1 MSPTRR
7 RGTPPSC
14 SLRSQATSPRLRRG
28 EELDGAASGTPPL
41 RRAATK
47 GRWLAREA
55 SETEGRSD
63 RRSALLWRRPV
74 PRRGFVLLAVL
85 VVAGIGLAVAA
96 TVLMLARAETAGA
109 RRAAEATRA
118 QVLAWSGLQVVA
130 GELAR
135 ERGRMLRGEAPRIE
149 RQMIVEEDG
158 SRLGVVRLL
167 PIGGRGELL
176 VSEGGKIDLLR
187 VSALELEAGGVDP
200 AVAAAVVAAR
210 EAAGGRLDSVEALV
224 GAPGLSMAAL
234 FGPPES
240 LDLRGAIEG
249 REEDRRERILD
260 RLGSDAPLALVD
272 LLGVFS
278 IEPSIDSEGEPRVLA
293 SPWSPDVEEIV
304 REKVGEIAAT
314 AIARR
319 LGGERPEGAPAP
331 TERDLAQALLDAGL
345 PAGEWVAALDVL
357 AVDPSPWRSGRLDL
371 NLAPVEAIR
380 MLPGITPEQAE
391 EIVRVRED
399 LSPEERRTVMWPAL
413 REILPLAA
421 YPELVERISP
431 RSLAWRVRLACG
443 SVSTESPEGPIEDA
457 TVWEV
462 VIDLSGDRPRFAA
475 IREITQ
481 LDLVARL
488 VLHLD
493 EGSFE
498 AVGESSL
505 GDSAPAEPSPG
516 DRVSID
522 EEPDDAFGGD
532 LDSTESDLADRLEA
546 TNPLPEAPPGV
557 NLRRSQGN
565 PRLGGDR
572 GEEAG
577 QDGGPPPQAVRG
589 RGGGGGRSP
598 LGRWRRWSSSG

>member
-1 MSPTRR
+1 MDATRR
-7 RGTPPSC
+7 HGSPPSC
-14 SLRSQATSPRLRRG
+14 SRRPQSTSPRLRRG
-28 EELDGAASGTPPL
+28 EESRESARGTPPL
-41 RRAATK
+41 RRLATK

-55 SETEGRSD
+55 SETEGRCD
-63 RRSALLWRRPV
+63 RRVALGGRSS

-149 RQMIVEEDG
+149 RQLVIEEDG

-176 VSEGGKIDLLR
+176 VSEGAKIDLLR

-200 AVAAAVVAAR
+200 AVAAAAVAAR

-224 GAPGLSMAAL
+224 GAPGLSLAAI

-278 IEPSIDSEGEPRVLA
+278 IEPSIDAEGKPRLLA
-293 SPWSPDVEEIV
+293 SPWSSEVEQAAG
-304 REKVGEIAAT
+304 EKVGAIAT
-314 AIARR
+314 SAIARR

-331 TERDLAQALLDAGL
+331 TERDLAQALLDAGV
-345 PAGEWVAALDVL
+345 PVGEWVGALDSL

-421 YPELVERISP
+421 YPELVERIGI

-443 SVSTESPEGPIEDA
+443 SVSSESPEGPIEDA

-493 EGSFE
+493 EGGFE
-498 AVGESSL
+498 AVEETAVEDPG
-505 GDSAPAEPSPG
+505 PAEPSSG
-516 DRVSID
+516 DRASVDD
-522 EEPDDAFGGD
+522 EPGAESGDD
-532 LDSTESDLADRLEA
+532 LDSRRSDLADRLEA
-546 TNPLPEAPPGV
+546 TTPDPDASTGV
-557 NLRRSQGN
+557 NLRRSQGI
-565 PRLGGDR
+565 PRLRGDR
-572 GEEAG
+572 DEEAG
-577 QDGGPPPQAVRG
+577 QDGGSPPQA
-589 RGGGGGRSP
+589 GGVGGRSP
-598 LGRWRRWSSSG
+598 VGRWRRWSSGG